1 MRQLRSLLTHSM
13 HIDARQVH
21 AICVDLVFASFIC
34 PAIVNPD
41 PCGIVEA
48 PISPIARSNL
58 IQVAQTL
65 QVLVHSKW
73 EPFDPKLE
81 DLYSR
86 FDKDCVSS
94 ILDAILEEGSSS
106 PNVAPFSPSSTQ
118 SSPSVDPSIDTH
130 QLLLGLNR
138 SAALVTEGELQT
150 FVQFFRT
157 IHAEGSL
164 EAADKGTL
172 ETLLQPL
179 PQYSSPVKSAPTQL
193 NGDQTPSSNGTVAE
207 PSSSSPKGKR
217 NLLEKVNSRVR
228 SKAANLLQRDNDH
241 SFGIWSNS
249 DDSGELGTP
258 RQSNGE
264 DSPSSAAVVGHVL
277 VIPFNSK
284 REECIGMLTEQQ
296 VLALQQEKESTRAS
310 LDGSSVQGAEELQQN
325 PVQEKRTRFSL
336 SHDEGSIGN
345 TSDNLE
351 AVSEAASNHSV
362 ESSVESENDDEAE
375 QDPID
380 NLSDMVSANVS
391 GRGSPNVS
399 GRDTPSSQV
408 KLLTTN

>member
-1 MRQLRSLLTHSM
+1 MRTLLTHSM
-13 HIDARQVH
+13 RIDARQVH
-21 AICVDLVFASFIC
+21 AICVDLVFAFFIC

-58 IQVAQTL
+58 IQVAQIL

-94 ILDAILEEGSSS
+94 ILDAILEDGSSS
-106 PNVAPFSPSSTQ
+106 TNVVPFSSSSAQ
-118 SSPSVDPSIDTH
+118 SSPSTDPSVDTH
-130 QLLLGLNR
+130 RLLLGLNR
-138 SAALVTEGELQT
+138 SVALVTESELQT
-150 FVQFFRT
+150 FVQFLRT
-157 IHAEGSL
+157 VQAEGGL
-164 EAADKGTL
+164 EAADKTTL
-172 ETLLQPL
+172 DSLLLPVPL
-179 PQYSSPVKSAPTQL
+179 YCSPIKSGQSQS
-193 NGDQTPSSNGTVAE
+193 NGDQTPSSNGATGEMSGA
-207 PSSSSPKGKR
+207 SPKAKR

-228 SKAANLLQRDNDH
+228 SKAATLLQRDGDH
-241 SFGIWSNS
+241 SFGIWSSS
-249 DDSGELGTP
+249 DDSGELNTP
-258 RQSNGE
+258 RHANGDE
-264 DSPSSAAVVGHVL
+264 SPNSSAAVVGHVL
-277 VIPFNSK
+277 VIPFSSK
-284 REECIGMLTEQQ
+284 SEECIGMLTEQQ

-310 LDGSSVQGAEELQQN
+310 LDGSSVQGTEEMQQH

-375 QDPID
+375 QDPND

-408 KLLTTN
+408 

>member
-1 MRQLRSLLTHSM
+1 MRSLLTHSM
-13 HIDARQVH
+13 RIDARQVH
-21 AICVDLVFASFIC
+21 AICVDLVFAFFIC

-41 PCGIVEA
+41 PYGIVEA

-58 IQVAQTL
+58 ITVAQIL

-73 EPFDPKLE
+73 EPFDPKLD

-106 PNVAPFSPSSTQ
+106 VAAAAPFSSSSAQ
-118 SSPSVDPSIDTH
+118 SSPSTDPSVETH
-130 QLLLGLNR
+130 RLLLGLNR
-138 SAALVTEGELQT
+138 SVALVTESELQT
-150 FVQFFRT
+150 FVQFLRT
-157 IHAEGSL
+157 VQADGAL
-164 EAADKGTL
+164 EAVDKSTL
-172 ETLLQPL
+172 ESLMQPVPLYCSPTKSTL
-179 PQYSSPVKSAPTQL
+179 SHS
-193 NGDQTPSSNGTVAE
+193 NGDQTPSSNGGAAE
-207 PSSSSPKGKR
+207 SSGSSPRVKR
-217 NLLEKVNSRVR
+217 NLLDKVNSRVR
-228 SKAANLLQRDNDH
+228 SKAANLLQRGDSDH
-241 SFGIWSNS
+241 SFGIWSSS
-249 DDSGELGTP
+249 DDSGELVTP
-258 RQSNGE
+258 RQSNGDE
-264 DSPSSAAVVGHVL
+264 SPGSSSSVVGHVL
-277 VIPFNSK
+277 VIPFSSK
-284 REECIGMLTEQQ
+284 NEECIGMLTEQQ
-296 VLALQQEKESTRAS
+296 VLSLQQEKESTRAS
-310 LDGSSVQGAEELQQN
+310 LDGSSVQGAEELQQH

-408 KLLTTN
+408 